1 MEAADALWKLIGPYL
16 AAEKLELDDLEL
28 VGHGRGRTLRV
39 VVDGAS
45 GVDLDR
51 LAEVSQG
58 LSRLL
63 DADAELLGPYQLE
76 VTSPGLERKLRRSHH
91 FAKSIGREVAAKVR
105 GMEGSASVQGILVDV
120 DGEGFTLD
128 GELGRFQ
135 VKLAD
140 LVSARTVF
148 RWEKAAK
155 PGH

>member
-1 MEAADALWKLIGPYL
+1 
-16 AAEKLELDDLEL
+16 
-28 VGHGRGRTLRV
+28 
-39 VVDGAS
+39 
-45 GVDLDR
+45 
-51 LAEVSQG
+51 
-58 LSRLL
+58 
-63 DADAELLGPYQLE
+63 
-76 VTSPGLERKLRRSHH
+76 
-91 FAKSIGREVAAKVR
+91 
-105 GMEGSASVQGILVDV
+105 VQGILVDV